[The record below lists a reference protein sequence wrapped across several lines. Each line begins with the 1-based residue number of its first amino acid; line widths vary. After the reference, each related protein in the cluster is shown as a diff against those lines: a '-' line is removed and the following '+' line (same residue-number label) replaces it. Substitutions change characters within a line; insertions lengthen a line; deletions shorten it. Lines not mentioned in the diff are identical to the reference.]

1 MTSLYYDQDRGAELL
16 SSLAVGN
23 VDADLAAKYT
33 VLAGC
38 YCLLR
43 YVENITGTTFAPH
56 SLRFSFRSGTA
67 DRVSIDRRTAAA
79 LELISSLRNGNQHDS
94 LLGVLNSTCTVA
106 GERLLRATLL
116 RPLNEIST
124 LKMRHSLVALL
135 ISNTRIAT
143 DCMNLLRALPDLD
156 FMLDGLCKLP
166 AKVTDTVVTRSIDTM
181 FMLRQVLEIAGRLA
195 TTLRTLSPD
204 NAPAG
209 GNTLNEDGYELAAV
223 IANALSPAASIELA
237 TAVEGALDPHAVY
250 TKKRSELRHAECFAA
265 RTGVS
270 GLLDLAR
277 ATYLASLDSMES
289 EAAAYTEQL
298 GLPVRLVYTKGRGHY
313 LQLQTK
319 VQELPM
325 EFVQIV
331 QGKKNMSCT
340 TQRVAA
346 LSQRAQEA
354 LATALR
360 LTYDCLQDIGRAARN
375 YSEELFLLADSV
387 ALLDMLLSFAETVAR
402 RPTSYVRPTL
412 TTAPEARLRLIGA
425 RNPIVVNAS
434 AFSSQ
439 AAGGFVVND
448 LDIGPQSNL
457 IVISGPNG
465 SGKSTYIRQAA
476 LCVIMAQVGMFVPAH
491 KATIPLRD
499 RIISRIGPSED
510 QEHNVSSFRGEMKEL
525 AYLASNITPRTLTL
539 LDELGRGTSHLDGVS
554 LAFAAAEW
562 LLARPAF
569 SLFVTH
575 FPQLSILP
583 KMYPGARCMHMRTAG
598 ADGLKFLHKVG
609 DGPSALQ
616 TGYGVQMAKAC
627 GFPAEVVAR
636 AEALQGAVR
645 VCHPLLL
652 AQAPD
657 ENIAAAGQ
665 LMHYLVLLGA
675 SSWQGP
681 SLRKALSALRERMSP
696 ALETALLAQLRRAEE
711 AHPPSAPIAVS
722 PQQADAAKATG
733 DCSKKRA
740 LSVDAADL
748 GEDEAQNPG

>member
-1 MTSLYYDQDRGAELL
+1 V
-16 SSLAVGN
+16 VGN

-43 YVENITGTTFAPH
+43 YVENITGTSFAPH
-56 SLRFSFRSGTA
+56 SIRFCFRSGTA
-67 DRVSIDRRTAAA
+67 DRVSIDRRTAAS
-79 LELISSLRNGNQHDS
+79 LELISSLRNGNQRDS
-94 LLGVLNSTCTVA
+94 LYGALNSTCTVA
-106 GERLLRATLL
+106 GERLLRANLL
-116 RPLNEIST
+116 RPLNELPT

-135 ISNTRIAT
+135 IRNARVAKDCT
-143 DCMNLLRALPDLD
+143 DLLRALPDLD

-166 AKVTDTVVTRSIDTM
+166 SKVTDTVVVRSIDTM
-181 FMLRQVLEIAGRLA
+181 FMLRQALEIAGRLA
-195 TTLRTLSPD
+195 ITLKCISSDDGNSDGDELD
-204 NAPAG
+204 N
-209 GNTLNEDGYELAAV
+209 DGRELAAV
-223 IANALSPAASIELA
+223 IANALSPAASAELA
-237 TAVEGALDPHAVY
+237 AAVETALDPHAIY

-277 ATYLASLDSMES
+277 TTYLASLDAMEA
-289 EAAAYTEQL
+289 EAATYTEQL
-298 GLPVRLVYTKGRGHY
+298 GRPVRLAFTTSRGHY
-313 LQLQTK
+313 LQLQSKT
-319 VQELPM
+319 QELPV
-325 EFVQIV
+325 EFVQVV
-331 QGKKNMSCT
+331 QGKRLMSCS

-375 YSEELFLLADSV
+375 YAEELFLLADSA
-387 ALLDMLLSFAETVAR
+387 ALLDMLLAFAETVAQ

-412 TTAPEARLRLIGA
+412 TTAPDARLRLIGA
-425 RNPIVVNAS
+425 RNPIVVNAT
-434 AFSSQ
+434 AFASQ
-439 AAGGFVVND
+439 AADGFVVND

-457 IVISGPNG
+457 VIVSGPNG

-476 LCVIMAQVGMFVPAH
+476 LCVIMAQVGMFIPAQQ
-491 KATIPLRD
+491 ATIPLRD
-499 RIISRIGPSED
+499 RIIARIGPSED

-525 AYLASNITPRTLTL
+525 AYLASNITPKTLAL

-583 KMYPGARCMHMRTAG
+583 RMYPGARCIHMRTAG
-598 ADGLKFLHKVG
+598 SNGLKFLHKIG

-636 AEALQGAVR
+636 AEALQGLVR

-652 AQAPD
+652 AQAPED
-657 ENIAAAGQ
+657 VHTAAGK
-665 LMHYLVLLGA
+665 LLRFLVLLGA
-675 SSWQGP
+675 SSWQGS
-681 SLRKALSALRERMSP
+681 SLRKALSALRERIPS
-696 ALETALLAQLRRAEE
+696 ALETALLAQLCQVEE
-711 AHPPSAPIAVS
+711 SLSSSAPIAVS
-722 PQQADAAKATG
+722 PQGAQ
-733 DCSKKRA
+733 SKKRA
-740 LSVDAADL
+740 LPAEDSDLSADESDAIA
-748 GEDEAQNPG
+748 